1 MKNIIKT
8 AIFALLIVG
17 FISCEDSKDPMVSA
31 NGFELRKDP
40 TVISPAVL
48 TSAIST
54 DAFAKF
60 EWDKSNNGPATVAS
74 YTLQLFD
81 HNDTSL
87 ANPVEYSGS
96 GLIVT
101 PSLRTATLTVL
112 EFNNLINALPTYK
125 CSEMDIDVRIK
136 STLGTNP
143 ATAFIQYSNPTNVKV
158 TGYSLKL
165 PLLAFV
171 KDGNT
176 ASTEP
181 RIAASA
187 PSSNSDY
194 EGYMYL
200 EPGNY
205 KFYKPDACRDFTSA
219 VVYGGTAGVL
229 DTSATPAS
237 IVISAAGHYL
247 VKVNLATNG
256 YTLSRYTTFG
266 IFGTAT
272 RPPLGFGNQVPF
284 AYDAATKL
292 WSLDVDLIKGR
303 KFKFKSNL
311 WSGTIVVPPLPNPPY
326 VPGTATAFV
335 SILGK
340 TAIPFNL
347 AENNVTGSGDI
358 TVSGTDDGSR
368 DKYRIELDVSSP
380 RNYTYKMTKI

>member
-143 ATAFIQYSNPTNVKV
+143 ATAFIQYSNPINVKV

-229 DTSATPAS
+229 DTSATPAG

-247 VKVNLATNG
+247 VKANLAAATYSLNE
-256 YTLSRYTTFG
+256 YRAFG
-266 IFGTAT
+266 LYGKAKST
-272 RPPLGFGNQVPF
+272 LGFSNAFVMT
-284 AYDAATKL
+284 DSNDNKWTL
-292 WSLDVDLIKGR
+292 TVDLYKGR

-311 WSGTIVVPPLPNPPY
+311 WTGPTTGTPATVPTTATIISALGKSTVAGQLVQVNTGADDAAANAQGFIT
-326 VPGTATAFV
+326 VPGTNDGTK
-335 SILGK
+335 SSCL
-340 TAIPFNL
+340 
-347 AENNVTGSGDI
+347 I
-358 TVSGTDDGSR
+358 T
-368 DKYRIELDVSSP
+368 IDVSNP
-380 RNYTYKMTKI
+380 REYTYILKIL